1 MIQPAHL
8 PPLRQTQRQT
18 LSKHQLK
25 VDKHNNNST
34 CLSFIYHDYVG
45 WKWNFSKRKAVGQC
59 KFVVPGAKPP
69 IKIFDLRTCPKQ
81 KKDVFWVLIF

>member
-1 MIQPAHL
+1 MGNYTPNPFMIQPAHL

-45 WKWNFSKRKAVGQC
+45 LE
-59 KFVVPGAKPP
+59 PP
-69 IKIFDLRTCPKQ
+69 CQITML
-81 KKDVFWVLIF
+81 V